1 MGAAD
6 TVTKA
11 YMKENTVFAD
21 AFNYL
26 LYRGRAVVDP
36 TQLQELDTT
45 EIALP
50 FGAQDEDGKPQEDAV
65 QKYRDV
71 LKSAVIKEDGEAA
84 YILLGIENQTD
95 IHYAMPVRNAVY
107 DALQYGRQVADI
119 AKKHRREDASSKAH
133 SRGEYLSGFYKD
145 DRLTPV
151 ITLVLHFGANEW
163 NGPLSLHEMMNVK
176 NRELLRFVQDY
187 QVHLID
193 PARLSEEEL
202 AKFSTSLREV
212 MGYIKYSKDKRKLQE
227 LTSQSPGFR
236 SLEFKAARVIDSI
249 TGINLRFTETEGSVN
264 MCQAV
269 QEMCDDARAEGRTAG
284 LAEGLQE
291 QAMLTAQ
298 RMLQDPRFSPED
310 ISRFSGLSLEDVL
323 KLQKK

>member
-163 NGPLSLHEMMNVK
+163 NGPLSLHEMMNVQ

-212 MGYIKYSKDKRKLQE
+212 MGYIKYSKDKKKL
-227 LTSQSPGFR
+227 S
-236 SLEFKAARVIDSI
+236 EFLKENPRMLIEANAARVIK
-249 TGINLRFTETEGSVN
+249 
-264 MCQAV
+264 AV
-269 QEMCDDARAEGRTAG
+269 TNTPLDI
-284 LAEGLQE
+284 
-291 QAMLTAQ
+291 
-298 RMLQDPRFSPED
+298 PED
-310 ISRFSGLSLEDVL
+310 AEVVDMCKAVEDMMNESKTKGAVEVLVGLVKDGVLSIREAASRAHMTESAFEEEVKKLS
-323 KLQKK
+323 

>member
-212 MGYIKYSKDKRKLQE
+212 MGYIKYSKDKKKL
-227 LTSQSPGFR
+227 S
-236 SLEFKAARVIDSI
+236 EFLKENTRMLIEANAARVIK
-249 TGINLRFTETEGSVN
+249 
-264 MCQAV
+264 AV
-269 QEMCDDARAEGRTAG
+269 TNTPLDI
-284 LAEGLQE
+284 
-291 QAMLTAQ
+291 
-298 RMLQDPRFSPED
+298 PED
-310 ISRFSGLSLEDVL
+310 AEVVDMCKAVEDMMNESKTKGAVEVLVGLVKDGVLSIREAASRAHMTESAFEEEVKKLS
-323 KLQKK
+323 

>member
-212 MGYIKYSKDKRKLQE
+212 MGYIKYSKDKKKL
-227 LTSQSPGFR
+227 S
-236 SLEFKAARVIDSI
+236 EFLKENPRMLIEANAARVIK
-249 TGINLRFTETEGSVN
+249 
-264 MCQAV
+264 AV
-269 QEMCDDARAEGRTAG
+269 TNTPLDIPEDAEGVDMCKAVEDMMNESKTKGAVEVLVG
-284 LAEGLQE
+284 LVKDGVLSIREA
-291 QAMLTAQ
+291 A
-298 RMLQDPRFSPED
+298 
-310 ISRFSGLSLEDVL
+310 SRAHMTESAFEEEVKKLS
-323 KLQKK
+323 

>member
-1 MGAAD
+1 M
-6 TVTKA
+6 
-11 YMKENTVFAD
+11 
-21 AFNYL
+21 
-26 LYRGRAVVDP
+26 
-36 TQLQELDTT
+36 
-45 EIALP
+45 
-50 FGAQDEDGKPQEDAV
+50 
-65 QKYRDV
+65 

-212 MGYIKYSKDKRKLQE
+212 MGYIKYSKDKKKL
-227 LTSQSPGFR
+227 S
-236 SLEFKAARVIDSI
+236 EFLKENPRMLIEANAARVIK
-249 TGINLRFTETEGSVN
+249 
-264 MCQAV
+264 AV
-269 QEMCDDARAEGRTAG
+269 TNTPLDI
-284 LAEGLQE
+284 
-291 QAMLTAQ
+291 
-298 RMLQDPRFSPED
+298 PED
-310 ISRFSGLSLEDVL
+310 AEVVDMCKAVEDMMNESKTKGAVEVLVGLVKDGVLSIREAASRAHMTESAFEEEVKKLS
-323 KLQKK
+323 